1 MDYQQLDIF
10 SFMQPHDK
18 EKYCFDDDINEIHNI
33 LINISDKYG
42 IPIERDEFSIWSH
55 VPQYGYRMALGMKV
69 TRENLGNE
77 NFQKDIDDLVEIAKD
92 KEIELSTMWGAVFF
106 FKEDET
112 ATLTFYTTFMDNKR
126 RKIK

>member
-1 MDYQQLDIF
+1 MDHQQLDIF
-10 SFMQPHDK
+10 SLMQQQG
-18 EKYCFDDDINEIHNI
+18 EARYCFDDDTNEIHRI
-33 LINISDKYG
+33 LIEIADKYG
-42 IPIERDEFSIWSH
+42 ISIGRDEFAIWSH

-77 NFQKDIDDLVEIAKD
+77 NFQKDIDDIVEIAKE
-92 KEIELSTMWGAVFF
+92 KEIELSAMWGAVFF